1 MIWAVNAG
9 QPSSGPAQ
17 AATCAQYGEPGPPPS
32 STQVL

>member
-9 QPSSGPAQ
+9 QPSNGPAQ
-17 AATCAQYGEPGPPPS
+17 AATWAQYGEPGPSPS